1 MRCLCWLWCCLPT
14 LAWGQ
19 GAVAPNPAGPAGAKG
34 TAYTWVSS
42 DTSATARQFVARCL
56 TPANPDGLVPHG
68 KRATPLA
75 AHDTVAIECH
85 RLTRTPAAGCAGWYA
100 YRLLSQ
106 AWAVPHLRDHSGQH
120 FSFHNYFVL
129 ADGHLTVFN
138 TRDRAANER
147 LRKSRRPCA
156 KNCRWARPRSI
167 RCSGSSCAATSSTT
181 KAITS

>member
-1 MRCLCWLWCCLPT
+1 MPT
-14 LAWGQ
+14 LTWGL
-19 GAVAPNPAGPAGAKG
+19 GAVAPRPAEPAGPARAKG

-56 TPANPDGLVPHG
+56 APANPDDLVPHD

-85 RLTRTPAAGCAGWYA
+85 RLTRTPLRGARGWYA
-100 YRLLSQ
+100 YRLFSQ

-129 ADGHLTVFN
+129 ADGHLTVCN

-147 LRKSRRPCA
+147 TFAQIAPSLRKELQMGP
-156 KNCRWARPRSI
+156 
-167 RCSGSSCAATSSTT
+167 ATLDSLQRQLVRGYV
-181 KAITS
+181 KYY